1 MSTAQAY
8 SKMTDKTKLPP
19 KHANDFFE
27 TPRELC
33 DAAMKFLA
41 PVIVQPMT
49 ILDAGA
55 GNGVWGEAAR
65 QAFPD
70 AFIVGVELD
79 NNFPV
84 NPAYNQWF
92 YGDYL
97 KFKPAHTFT
106 HVIGNPPYSLAEE
119 FIQHSKGLMTLA
131 GRLVFLLRLE
141 FLASQG
147 RRKGLYAQFPL
158 EHVAVCSRRPSFN
171 GTGKTQPQDYALFKF
186 RNSGVFNKP
195 TLEFWDYK
203 ERDRIVEGQ
212 NG

>member
-8 SKMTDKTKLPP
+8 SKMQDRSLLPP

-27 TPRELC
+27 TPKELAV
-33 DAAMKFLA
+33 AAMKFLH

-55 GNGVWGEAAR
+55 GMGVWGEAAR
-65 QAFPD
+65 EAFPG
-70 AFIVGVELD
+70 AYIVGVELD
-79 NNFPV
+79 TGCPTND
-84 NPAYNQWF
+84 AYDEYF
-92 YGDYL
+92 YWNYL
-97 KFKPAHTFT
+97 EWDKAPCKFT

-119 FIQHSKGLMTLA
+119 FIRHSKDLMTLS
-131 GRLVFLLRLE
+131 GRLLFLLRLE
-141 FLASQG
+141 FLASQK
-147 RRKGLYAQFPL
+147 RRTGLFREIPL

-186 RNSGVFNKP
+186 CNSGVFPKP
-195 TLEFWDYK
+195 TIEFWDY
-203 ERDRIVEGQ
+203 R